1 MEKILVTSALIYANG
16 PLHIGHVAG
25 AYLPADIFVRFHKLI
40 GSDIIFISG
49 TDEHGAPVSIRAEKE
64 GKTSREVVDFFHDQI
79 EKSFH
84 GLKIDFTNFS
94 GTARDAHH
102 QLSQQFFLQLLE
114 KGYIIPKTSKQFYCE
129 HDKRYL
135 ADRYVEG
142 ECPHCHAPGAR
153 GDQCDNC
160 GKLID
165 AVNLI
170 NPVCKICGNTP
181 VIRETKHWYLELPKF
196 EKQLEE
202 WLGEKMHWKDNV
214 LNFIMGWL
222 KEGLIERAITRDID
236 WGVPVPLDDADGK
249 VLYVWF
255 DAPIGYISS
264 TVEWA
269 QRIGEPEKWKDY
281 WFDKN
286 CRLIHFIG
294 KDNIP
299 FHALIWPSM
308 LMAQKEEYILP
319 DDIPANEYLNIEGSK
334 VSTSRN
340 YAIWVDEYLKYFD
353 GELLR
358 YVLAANAPES
368 RDADFSW
375 KDFQI
380 KINSEL
386 ANILGNLANRV
397 FTFSKKYFDGVI
409 NKPASFSEKSQALLD
424 EIEELSGQTNDCY
437 RNYRVRKAV
446 NTIMDIAR
454 AGNRYFDE
462 RAPWKSVKTDKDEAE
477 ETLYICLSLLNKVSI
492 AMTPILPGKMQKLRT
507 MMNLGDQFQWED
519 ITEFEDKFEIG
530 EIEPLFVKITDEQ
543 IEEQI
548 AILENMAQPVEEK
561 IEHKPEIDYEDFMKM
576 EMRIVEILKAEKVKK
591 SKKLLKLQVSLGSEQ
606 RTIVSG
612 ISEHYKPEELIGKK
626 VLMLMNLK
634 PRKIMGIESQGMILA
649 GVDEENG
656 LSLLQTMKDVKTG
669 TEVS

>member
-202 WLGEKMHWKDNV
+202 WLGEKKHWKDNV

-308 LMAQKEEYILP
+308 LLAQKEEYILP

>member
-64 GKTSREVVDFFHDQI
+64 GITSRQLVDHYHAQI
-79 EKSFH
+79 EKSFQ

-94 GTARDAHH
+94 GTARPVHH
-102 QLSQQFFLQLLE
+102 KISQNFFLQLFD
-114 KGYIIPKTSKQFYCE
+114 KGYIIPKIGQQFYCE
-129 HDKRYL
+129 HDKRFL

-142 ECPHCHAPGAR
+142 ECPFCHAAGAR

-165 AVNLI
+165 TITLI
-170 NPVCKICGNTP
+170 DPSCKICGNTP
-181 VIRETKHWYLELPKF
+181 QIKETKHWYLELPKF
-196 EKQLEE
+196 ESMLRD
-202 WLGEKMHWKDNV
+202 WLMTKSHWKDNV
-214 LNFIMGWL
+214 INFIMGWL
-222 KEGLIERAITRDID
+222 NEGLIERAITRDIN
-236 WGVPVPLDDADGK
+236 WGIPVPLADAGDK

-255 DAPIGYISS
+255 EAPIGYISS

-269 QRIGEPEKWKDY
+269 ENIGNPERWKDY
-281 WFDKN
+281 WFDKE

-299 FHALIWPSM
+299 FHALIWPAM
-308 LMAQKEEYILP
+308 LMEQSEPYILP
-319 DDIPANEYLNIEGSK
+319 GDIPANEYLNIEGSK

-368 RDADFSW
+368 KDSDFTWS
-375 KDFQI
+375 DFQV
-380 KINSEL
+380 KVNSEL

-397 FTFSKKYFDGVI
+397 FTFSKKFFDGKI
-409 NKPASFSEKSQALLD
+409 SRPL
-424 EIEELSGQTNDCY
+424 ELSESSDSLLSNSLEIISVIESCY
-437 RNYRVRKAV
+437 RNFRVRKAV
-446 NTIMDIAR
+446 NLILDLAR
-454 AGNRYFDE
+454 SGNRYFDE
-462 RAPWKSVKTDKDEAE
+462 RAPWHAVKTDIANAE
-477 ETLYICLSLLNKVSI
+477 ETLYVCLELLKKITVV
-492 AMTPILPGKMQKLRT
+492 MTPILPGKMLQLRS
-507 MMNLGDQFQWED
+507 MMMLSENYQWDSQEEL
-519 ITEFEDKFEIG
+519 IPEFHIG
-530 EIEPLFVKITDEQ
+530 EIEPLFIKITDEQ
-543 IEEQI
+543 IEEQR
-548 AILENMAQPVEEK
+548 ILLEGSAETETAPPV
-561 IEHKPEIDYEDFMKM
+561 HKPEISYEEFQKM
-576 EMRIVEILKAEKVKK
+576 ELRIVKIIKAENVKK
-591 SKKLLKLQVSLGSEQ
+591 SGKLLQLEIQLGSET

-612 ISEHYKPEELIGKK
+612 IAEYYKPEELINKK

-649 GVDEENG
+649 AVDSETG
-656 LSLLQTMKDVKTG
+656 LSLLQTFRDMPDG

>member
-202 WLGEKMHWKDNV
+202 WLGEKKHWKDNV

-477 ETLYICLSLLNKVSI
+477 ETLYICLSLLTKVSI

>member
-202 WLGEKMHWKDNV
+202 WLGEKKHWKDNV

-492 AMTPILPGKMQKLRT
+492 AMTPILPSKMQKLRT